1 MQNIVRIYL
10 LLPVL
15 LLLTITSCYY
25 DGNKVSLS
33 ADDSQFGECVNAHYP
48 AYESIPYEIAAQGKV
63 GPLYSDGFPQNIL
76 MPSKS
81 PLCISMTI
89 TNTNHG
95 HNSNNIVVVGK
106 GLEALYELDGQQVSQ
121 PVYDPKAADINIDGG
136 SQNAGI
142 ISVFDPENCVTT
154 QGKHVRLLQDNFHSC
169 KFYIQI
175 TDTKYHIVK
184 DNKIQLRVTY
194 SNGDQIYQANRE
206 VKYSSKIFLGSDG
219 SPLSAM
225 LNLKD
230 KFATWNHNK
239 TDEAVSFVV
248 SDHLGD
254 IYAFTK
260 DNLYIYQGNN
270 LLYSDKLYSDKIIQ
284 PSNIFSDQSGNVYVI
299 TNEQELYILNVAL
312 YQQGQTLASMKSI
325 LPPEIKKIQ
334 DITQYKN
341 NVYIIG
347 NGNKVY
353 KGEDHNWILFFDGD
367 NYSDLKD
374 KQINTLY
381 FPDDKNILFAID
393 NLLYRYSFSDNK
405 IVNIFFNGDPS
416 YQDIIKILNLNDET
430 YVAYNSNLPEHMPS
444 LLYKKATLSD
454 YFEPIAQIKATALN
468 GVLDLSGQKTLCLYG
483 KDLYSTSK
491 DILSMMLSTLHN
503 SDTANFLCV
512 TEDKIVTPI
521 SGVNGVAH
529 SAVGVGSFDQ

>member
-10 LLPVL
+10 L

-106 GLEALYELDGQQVSQ
+106 GLEATYELDGEQVSQ
-121 PVYDPKAADINIDGG
+121 PLYDPQASDINIDGG
-136 SQNAGI
+136 AQSAGI
-142 ISVFDPENCVTT
+142 ISVFDPEHCVTT

-184 DNKIQLRVTY
+184 DNKIQLRLTY
-194 SNGDQIYQANRE
+194 SNGDQIYQATRD
-206 VKYSSKIFLGSDG
+206 VKYSSKIFVGSDG
-219 SPLSAM
+219 SPLSM
-225 LNLKD
+225 ISNLKD
-230 KFATWNHNK
+230 KFVAWSHNK
-239 TDEAVSFVV
+239 TDDSASFIV

-254 IYAFTK
+254 IYVFTK
-260 DNLYIYQGNN
+260 ENLYIYQGNN
-270 LLYSDKLYSDKIIQ
+270 LLYSDKLYIDKIIQ
-284 PSNIFSDQSGNVYVI
+284 PANVFSDQSGNVYVI
-299 TNEQELYILNVAL
+299 TNEQELYVLNVDL
-312 YQQGQTLASMKSI
+312 YKQGQTILSMKST

-334 DITQYKN
+334 DIIQYKHDI
-341 NVYIIG
+341 YIMV
-347 NGNKVY
+347 NGNKIY
-353 KGEDHNWILFFDGD
+353 KGHGHNWSLFFDGD

-374 KQINTLY
+374 KEINKFY
-381 FPDDKNILFAID
+381 FPDGKSILLAID
-393 NLLYRYSFSDNK
+393 KFLYRYTFSDNSV
-405 IVNIFFNGDPS
+405 INLFINGDLS
-416 YQDIIKILNLNDET
+416 YQDIIKILNLNDDM
-430 YVAYNSNLPEHMPS
+430 YVLYNSNLPESSMSS
-444 LLYKKATLSD
+444 LLYKKATFSD
-454 YFEPIAQIKATALN
+454 YFEPIAAVKATMLS
-468 GVLDLSGQKTLCLYG
+468 GVLDLSGQKTLCMYG
-483 KDLYSTSK
+483 KELHGTSTDTLY
-491 DILSMMLSTLHN
+491 MMLNTLHN
-503 SDTANFLCV
+503 SDTTNFLCV
-512 TEDKIVTPI
+512 TEANTVTVV
-521 SGVNGVAH
+521 SGINGVAN
-529 SAVGVGSFDQ
+529 SAVGFGSFDQ